1 MTKTPH
7 EYTPM
12 TYEYIRVH
20 TGNRRVTYEQHTG
33 NIRIYA
39 GKKVKVR
46 CEAGTPGTQGTG
58 TPTRQERKKE
68 RKKEREK
75 ETERERQDKK
85 EKKRKEEKKEGQEKT
100 KIIN

>member
-1 MTKTPH
+1 
-7 EYTPM
+7 M

-68 RKKEREK
+68 RKKQRGK
-75 ETERERQDKK
+75 DKTK
-85 EKKRKEEKKEGQEKT
+85 KKRNGKKKRKKDKKRRK
-100 KIIN
+100 